1 MSLLI
6 LFSIVLIAILFGLL
20 LLRGKNEPPADKLKG
35 RDEFYLKAVR
45 IIDSLQSGE
54 KDGVENLL
62 ASIMEEDSEKKEIY
76 VIFGNVLREK
86 GYIAEAIKVHKS
98 VLHRPNLQDTF
109 RGWALASLAED
120 FRLAGML
127 ERAVR
132 TYRDAFN
139 LNPGDVGLL
148 KKYAHLCKQVGDY
161 DKLLSL
167 MDVMAKTKVL
177 NDEKYRMEVAFIY
190 NELGEQSLASGEWA
204 KAETNLRKAL
214 KLNAKVYPAYLNL
227 AKLALEK
234 REKPVVAQTYLEELF
249 RKVPDKA
256 FLGMELYLRISPSEF
271 EELCHS
277 LLNRN
282 TEDWRTRLHL
292 ARYYIQQDRPDAAFP
307 ELIAAM
313 KSMPHALLVHQEIW
327 KFLILYPERRNDLK
341 EYALQTDRIM
351 VFNAPFMCV
360 DCRYKS
366 SEFLW
371 KCPSCFGWN
380 TFVESK
386 I

>member
-1 MSLLI
+1 MPIVI
-6 LFSIVLIAILFGLL
+6 LFAVVLIGILIGLL
-20 LLRGKNEPPADKLKG
+20 FREKSTRQTDIHDSGS
-35 RDEFYLKAVR
+35 FYMKSVR
-45 IIDSLQSGE
+45 LIDSLQSDE
-54 KDGVENLL
+54 RAGVENLL

-86 GYIAEAIKVHKS
+86 GYIAEAIKIHKS
-98 VLHRPNLQDTF
+98 VLHRPNLQNSF
-109 RGWALASLAED
+109 KGWALASLAED

-132 TYRDAFN
+132 TYLDAFN
-139 LNPGDVGLL
+139 LNPGDTGLL
-148 KKYAHLCKQVGDY
+148 KRYAHLCKQVADY

-167 MDVMAKTKVL
+167 MDVMAKGKVL

-190 NELGEQSLASGEWA
+190 NELGEQALKGGEFV
-204 KAETNLRKAL
+204 KAETNFKKAL
-214 KLNAKVYPAYLNL
+214 KLNSKVYPAYLNL
-227 AKLALEK
+227 AKLAVEK
-234 REKPVVAQTYLEELF
+234 GEKIGAAQKQLEELF
-249 RKVPDKA
+249 RQVPDKA
-256 FLGMELYLRISPSEF
+256 FLGMELYLQISPHQF

-282 TEDWRTRLHL
+282 AEDWRTRLHL
-292 ARYYIQQDRPDAAFP
+292 SRYYVQQDRPDVAFP
-307 ELIAAM
+307 ELVEAM
-313 KSMPHALLVHQEIW
+313 KSMPHVLLIHQEIW
-327 KFLILYPERRNDLK
+327 KFLMLYPERQDDLK
-341 EYALQTDRIM
+341 EYAIQTDKIM

>member
-1 MSLLI
+1 MSLII
-6 LFSIVLIAILFGLL
+6 LFFIILIVMLMVFLFW
-20 LLRGKNEPPADKLKG
+20 GKNRSGENNNESESFYTQAVKL
-35 RDEFYLKAVR
+35 
-45 IIDSLQSGE
+45 IDFLQSGE
-54 KDGVENLL
+54 NTGVENIL
-62 ASIMEEDSEKKEIY
+62 ASIMEADSEKKEIY

-98 VLHRPNLQDTF
+98 VLHRPNLENKF
-109 RGWALASLAED
+109 KGWALSSLAED

-139 LNPGDVGLL
+139 LNPGDPGLL
-148 KKYAHLCKQVGDY
+148 RRYAHLCKQVGDY
-161 DKLLSL
+161 EKLLSL
-167 MDVMAKTKVL
+167 MDVMAKGKIL
-177 NDEKYRMEVAFIY
+177 NEEKYRMEVAFIY
-190 NELGEQSLASGEWA
+190 NELGEQAAKEGEFS
-204 KAETNLRKAL
+204 KAETNFKKAL

-227 AKLALEK
+227 AKLSVEK
-234 REKPVVAQTYLEELF
+234 GDKIELAQKHLEELF
-249 RKVPDKA
+249 RQVPEKA
-256 FLGMELYLRISPSEF
+256 FLGMNLYLQISPGQF

-282 TEDWRTRLHL
+282 ADDWRTRLHL
-292 ARYYIQQDRPDAAFP
+292 ARYYVQQDRPDAAFP
-307 ELIAAM
+307 ELIEAM
-313 KSMPHALLVHQEIW
+313 KSMPHVLLIHQEIW
-327 KFLILYPERRNDLK
+327 KFLMQYPKKQEYLK
-341 EYALQTDRIM
+341 EYAVQTDKIM

>member
-1 MSLLI
+1 MPYVI
-6 LFSIVLIAILFGLL
+6 FFTVVLIGILIGLM
-20 LLRGKNEPPADKLKG
+20 LRGKTAQQTDK
-35 RDEFYLKAVR
+35 RESDSFYMKSVR

-54 KDGVENLL
+54 GAGVENLL
-62 ASIMEEDSEKKEIY
+62 AAIMEEDSEKKEIY

-98 VLHRPNLQDTF
+98 VLHRPNLQDKF
-109 RGWALASLAED
+109 KGWALASLAED

-139 LNPGDVGLL
+139 LNPGDASLL
-148 KKYAHLCKQVGDY
+148 KRYAHLCKQVSDY
-161 DKLLSL
+161 EKLLSL
-167 MDVMAKTKVL
+167 MDVMAKSKVL
-177 NDEKYRMEVAFIY
+177 NDEKYRMEVAFVY
-190 NELGEQSLASGEWA
+190 NELGEQAMKNREFG
-204 KAETNLRKAL
+204 KAETNFRKSL
-214 KLNAKVYPAYLNL
+214 KLNSKVYPAYLNL
-227 AKLALEK
+227 ARLSVEK
-234 REKPVVAQTYLEELF
+234 GEKPNIAQKHLEELF
-249 RKVPDKA
+249 RQVPDKA
-256 FLGMELYLRISPSEF
+256 FLGMDLYLQISPHQF

-282 TEDWRTRLHL
+282 ADDWRTRLHL
-292 ARYYIQQDRPDAAFP
+292 SRYFVQQDRPDAAFP
-307 ELIAAM
+307 ELIEAM
-313 KSMPHALLVHQEIW
+313 KSMPHVLLIHQEIW
-327 KFLILYPERRNDLK
+327 KFLMQYPKRRDDLK
-341 EYALQTDRIM
+341 QYAIQTDRIM

>member
-1 MSLLI
+1 M
-6 LFSIVLIAILFGLL
+6 SIVIFFAVVLIGILIGLL
-20 LLRGKNEPPADKLKG
+20 LYGKGDRKTDNHDSSS
-35 RDEFYLKAVR
+35 FYLKSVR
-45 IIDSLQSGE
+45 LIDSLQSGE

-98 VLHRPNLQDTF
+98 VLHRPGLPNEF
-109 RGWALASLAED
+109 KGWALGSLAED

-127 ERAVR
+127 DRAVR
-132 TYRDAFN
+132 TYQDAFN
-139 LNPGDVGLL
+139 LNPGHTGLL
-148 KKYAHLCKQVGDY
+148 KRYAHLCKQVGDY

-167 MDVMAKTKVL
+167 MNVMAKGKIL

-190 NELGEQSLASGEWA
+190 NELGEQALRGGEFV
-204 KAETNLRKAL
+204 KAESNFKKAL
-214 KLNAKVYPAYLNL
+214 KLNSGVYPAYLNL

-234 REKPVVAQTYLEELF
+234 REKRGVAQKHLEELF
-249 RKVPDKA
+249 RQVPDKA
-256 FLGMELYLRISPSEF
+256 FLGMELYLQISPQQF

-282 TEDWRTRLHL
+282 AEDWRTRLHL
-292 ARYYIQQDRPDAAFP
+292 SHYYAQQDRPDSAFP
-307 ELIAAM
+307 ELIEAM
-313 KSMPHALLVHQEIW
+313 KSMPHVLLIHQEIW
-327 KFLILYPERRNDLK
+327 KFLMLYPDRRKDLK
-341 EYALQTDRIM
+341 EYAIQTDKIM

-360 DCRYKS
+360 SCRYKS

>member
-1 MSLLI
+1 MP
-6 LFSIVLIAILFGLL
+6 FVLIFAVVLIGILIGL
-20 LLRGKNEPPADKLKG
+20 LLRGKSEQKSENHDSG
-35 RDEFYLKAVR
+35 SFYIKAVR
-45 IIDSLQSGE
+45 LIDSLQWDE
-54 KDGVENLL
+54 RAGVENLL
-62 ASIMEEDSEKKEIY
+62 ASIMQEDSEKKEIY

-98 VLHRPNLQDTF
+98 VLHRPGLPDKF
-109 RGWALASLAED
+109 KGWALGSLAED

-139 LNPGDVGLL
+139 LNPGDNGLL
-148 KKYAHLCKQVGDY
+148 KRYAHLCKQVGDY
-161 DKLLSL
+161 EKLLSL
-167 MDVMAKTKVL
+167 MDVMAKSGIL
-177 NDEKYRMEVAFIY
+177 NDDKYRMQVAFIY
-190 NELGEQSLASGEWA
+190 NELGEQALKDGEFA
-204 KAETNLRKAL
+204 KSEMNFKKAL

-227 AKLALEK
+227 AKLMIKRGEK
-234 REKPVVAQTYLEELF
+234 IGMAQKHLEELF
-249 RKVPDKA
+249 RQVPDKA
-256 FLGMELYLRISPSEF
+256 YLGMELYLQISPHEF

-282 TEDWRTRLHL
+282 AEDWRTRLHL
-292 ARYYIQQDRPDAAFP
+292 ARYYVTQDRPDSAFP
-307 ELIAAM
+307 ELIEAM
-313 KSMPHALLVHQEIW
+313 KSMPHVLLVHQEIW
-327 KFLILYPERRNDLK
+327 KFLMRYPKRRDDLK
-341 EYALQTDRIM
+341 EYAFQTDKIM

-360 DCRYKS
+360 ECRYKS

>member
-1 MSLLI
+1 MPIVIIFAVVLTGILI
-6 LFSIVLIAILFGLL
+6 GL
-20 LLRGKNEPPADKLKG
+20 LLRGKTKDQTDNHDSAS
-35 RDEFYLKAVR
+35 FYMKAVR
-45 IIDSLQSGE
+45 LIDLLQSGE
-54 KDGVENLL
+54 RAGVENLL

-76 VIFGNVLREK
+76 IIFGNVLREK

-98 VLHRPNLQDTF
+98 VLHRPGLPDKF
-109 RGWALASLAED
+109 KGWALGSLAED

-139 LNPGDVGLL
+139 LNPGDTGLL
-148 KKYAHLCKQVGDY
+148 KRYAHLCKQIGDY
-161 DKLLSL
+161 EKLLSL
-167 MDVMAKTKVL
+167 MDVMAKIKAP
-177 NDEKYRMEVAFIY
+177 NDDNYRMQIAFIY
-190 NELGEQSLASGEWA
+190 NELGEQALKEGEFV
-204 KAETNLRKAL
+204 KSETNFRKAL

-227 AKLALEK
+227 AKLVVK
-234 REKPVVAQTYLEELF
+234 RGKKISAAQKHLEELF
-249 RKVPDKA
+249 RQVPDKA
-256 FLGMELYLRISPSEF
+256 YLGMELYLQISPQEF

-282 TEDWRTRLHL
+282 AEDWRTRLHL
-292 ARYYIQQDRPDAAFP
+292 SRYYVQQDRPDSAFP
-307 ELIAAM
+307 ELIEAM
-313 KSMPHALLVHQEIW
+313 KSMPHVLLIHQEIW
-327 KFLILYPERRNDLK
+327 KFLMLYPERRDDLK
-341 EYALQTDRIM
+341 EYAIQTDKIM

-360 DCRYKS
+360 ECRYKS